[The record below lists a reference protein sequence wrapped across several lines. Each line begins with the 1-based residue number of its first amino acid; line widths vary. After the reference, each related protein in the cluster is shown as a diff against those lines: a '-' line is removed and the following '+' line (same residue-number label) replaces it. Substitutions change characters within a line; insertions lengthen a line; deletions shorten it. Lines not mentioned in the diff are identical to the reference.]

1 MVADHRRFAPATVR
15 NRDPILGVLK
25 HQLPKQGL
33 VLEIASGTGEH
44 ITHFAAAWA
53 GEALQFLPS
62 DPDAEAR
69 ASIDAWVRDLG
80 LRNVQPAKA
89 LDAAATSWPVAK
101 ADVVLCINMVHIS
114 PWSATDG
121 LLRGAARILAPGG
134 LLYLYGPYRRSGTMA
149 LSNHAFDDGLRAQN
163 AAWGIRDLETVVDL
177 AASVGFAAPTIEE
190 MPANNLSVMFRR

>member
-1 MVADHRRFAPATVR
+1 MVADHRRYAPATVR

-33 VLEIASGTGEH
+33 VLEFASGTGEH

-80 LRNVQPAKA
+80 LRNVQPAAA
-89 LDAAATSWPVAK
+89 LDAAAASWSVAK
-101 ADVVLCINMVHIS
+101 ADVVLCINMVHIA
-114 PWSATDG
+114 PWSATEG
-121 LLRGAARILAPGG
+121 LLHGAARILVPGG
-134 LLYLYGPYRRSGTMA
+134 LLYLYGPYRRGGEMVP
-149 LSNHAFDDGLRAQN
+149 SNHAFDDGLRAQN
-163 AAWGIRDLETVVDL
+163 PQWGIRDLEAVVEL
-177 AASVGFAAPTIEE
+177 ATSVGFAVPTIVD